1 MNSTNNN
8 YSALPKKH
16 KTILF
21 LSALDFKEKSI
32 QVIKKTPEAYAQAGW
47 IVHYVVTRS
56 TTDDYSYE
64 RIINP
69 QDVNVVRIT
78 RSPGAKSK
86 VRAIQFAKSKVQ
98 RLIDSIILAQN
109 ARRII
114 RKHKPD
120 IIYGYEV
127 YGVLAAM
134 ILKYIYRTK
143 SPKFVSRFQ
152 GTHLHHYIQ
161 QRNII
166 RLLSNCEHILA
177 MMLNADL
184 CIMTNDGTNGDKLLR
199 SIKSPNIKNLRFW
212 TNGVDEKVHPHVTS
226 DQLRQEYGIHKASII
241 LLSVSRLVRWKRV
254 DRGLTI
260 AHYLI
265 KQLGFK
271 DLVYWIVGDG
281 PEKASLM
288 QLAKKLDISNNVQFL
303 GAVNHDKVWQYFRMS
318 DVFISMYD
326 SSNVGNPLLEAIRE
340 HKIIVTLNNG
350 DTGNWITHNK
360 NGLIYD
366 ITPNTIAHA
375 AEDIARVIS
384 NKALRKSLELGII
397 ATEKRLWSWE
407 ERLAAEVEAVDHLLT
422 PYEL

>member
-1 MNSTNNN
+1 
-8 YSALPKKH
+8 
-16 KTILF
+16 
-21 LSALDFKEKSI
+21 
-32 QVIKKTPEAYAQAGW
+32 
-47 IVHYVVTRS
+47 
-56 TTDDYSYE
+56 
-64 RIINP
+64 
-69 QDVNVVRIT
+69 
-78 RSPGAKSK
+78 
-86 VRAIQFAKSKVQ
+86 
-98 RLIDSIILAQN
+98 
-109 ARRII
+109 
-114 RKHKPD
+114 
-120 IIYGYEV
+120 
-127 YGVLAAM
+127 
-134 ILKYIYRTK
+134 
-143 SPKFVSRFQ
+143 
-152 GTHLHHYIQ
+152 
-161 QRNII
+161 

-288 QLAKKLDISNNVQFL
+288 QLAKTLDISNNVQFL

-326 SSNVGNPLLEAIRE
+326 SSNVGNPLLEAI
-340 HKIIVTLNNG
+340 
-350 DTGNWITHNK
+350 
-360 NGLIYD
+360 
-366 ITPNTIAHA
+366 
-375 AEDIARVIS
+375 
-384 NKALRKSLELGII
+384 
-397 ATEKRLWSWE
+397 
-407 ERLAAEVEAVDHLLT
+407 
-422 PYEL
+422 